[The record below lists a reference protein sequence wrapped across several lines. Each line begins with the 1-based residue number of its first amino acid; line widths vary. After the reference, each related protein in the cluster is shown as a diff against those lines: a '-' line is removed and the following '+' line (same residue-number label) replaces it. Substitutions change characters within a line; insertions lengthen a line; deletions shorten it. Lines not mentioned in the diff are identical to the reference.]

1 MSDLLFEEKRDNFLI
16 STDKTKLDINV
27 VYNYLTNS
35 YWAEGIPLETV
46 KKSIDNSDCFG
57 VYENDKLVGF
67 ARVISDNATIGY
79 LGDVFFLEP
88 YRGKGLSKW
97 LIECIMKHPE
107 LQGFRRWILLTRDA
121 HELYRKYGFKDI
133 IKPERYMELTNSDV
147 YKKNS

>member
-88 YRGKGLSKW
+88 YRGKGLSEW